1 MNSQEPKWAQVLIE
15 FLPVMPINVR
25 HDTCY
30 NLKGKMKGLI
40 KLHNPGKFFEYSSF
54 GSHFSVL

>member
-15 FLPVMPINVR
+15 YLPVMPINVR

-40 KLHNPGKFFEYSSF
+40 KLHNSGKFFE
-54 GSHFSVL
+54 